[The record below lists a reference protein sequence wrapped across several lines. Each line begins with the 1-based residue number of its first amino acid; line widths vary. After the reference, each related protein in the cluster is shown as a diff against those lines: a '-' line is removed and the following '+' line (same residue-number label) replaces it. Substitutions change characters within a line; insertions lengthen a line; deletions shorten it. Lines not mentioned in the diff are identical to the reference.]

1 MCDNKNS
8 FACALYPNLCRKRIS
23 HRTCMYMVYIHDI
36 CIFLLAVSNEN
47 VSKTFDTCINRELNS
62 SLSIVNVK

>member
-1 MCDNKNS
+1 
-8 FACALYPNLCRKRIS
+8 
-23 HRTCMYMVYIHDI
+23 MVYIHDI